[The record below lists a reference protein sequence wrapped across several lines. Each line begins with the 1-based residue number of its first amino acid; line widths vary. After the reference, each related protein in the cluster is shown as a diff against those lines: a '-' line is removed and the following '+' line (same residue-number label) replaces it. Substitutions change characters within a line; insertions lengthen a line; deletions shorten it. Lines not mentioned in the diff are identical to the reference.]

1 VRAIQRKQTACSPSD
16 FNWTMEERMSEGR
29 SSELVKLLY
38 SIDAFL
44 AGLLFIIAILLA
56 LFSEP
61 SILLGAL
68 TDLSLHFSHD
78 NRTFGFP
85 VAVTMLL
92 IAIWRSRRIYRSRV
106 ITRSRQFG
114 LGFCACFLVL
124 FKLYLFFLALD
135 RAMRKLW

>member
-1 VRAIQRKQTACSPSD
+1 VSKDSSLGRAQILCS
-16 FNWTMEERMSEGR
+16 
-29 SSELVKLLY
+29 V
-38 SIDAFL
+38 DAFL
-44 AGLLFIIAILLA
+44 VGLLFTVAILLA

-68 TDLSLHFSHD
+68 TGATVHFSYD

-85 VAVTMLL
+85 VAVAMLL
-92 IAIWRSRRIYRSRV
+92 IAIWRSRRIYRSRL

-114 LGFCACFLVL
+114 LGFSAFFLVF
-124 FKLYLFFLALD
+124 FKLFLFFLALD